1 MGVRPRLDGALA
13 EGGRGVG
20 DHQLGVDLHPGA
32 QAGAGRARAVGG
44 VEGERARLELV
55 DVDGVVV
62 RARHLL
68 AEAHLAVLV
77 VLGEVDEV
85 EHDEPAG
92 QGQRGLDGVG
102 EPALGGL
109 LDREPVDDDLDGVLE
124 LLVQRRRLV
133 QRVGLTVHAHPGE
146 ALGLELAEE
155 LDVLALAAADDR
167 GEHLEAAPL
176 LQGQDTVDDLLRRLP
191 LDLGAARR
199 AVWPAGTGVEQA
211 EVVVDLGDGA
221 DRRARVAR
229 GRLLVDGDRRGQ
241 ALDEVDVGLVHLAEE
256 LAGVRRERLD
266 VAALALGE
274 DRVEGQRG
282 LAAAGETGEDDERV
296 ARQVDRD
303 VLEVVLARAA
313 DDQLVGHREVSWDRC
328 PAVRVGGARAQPGT
342 RTRVRHRTSPAW
354 STPVGHHL
362 TQRRQSSE
370 HPGEGVH
377 APHARCRMVR

>member
-13 EGGRGVG
+13 EGRRGVG
-20 DHQLGVDLHPGA
+20 DDQFGVDLHPGA
-32 QAGAGRARAVGG
+32 QTGAGRAGAVGR
-44 VEGERARLELV
+44 VEGERSGLELV

-62 RARHLL
+62 GARHLL
-68 AEAHLAVLV
+68 AEPHLAVLV

-85 EHDEPAG
+85 EHHQPAG
-92 QGQRGLDGVG
+92 ERESGLDGVG

-133 QRVGLTVHAHPGE
+133 QRVGLGVDADARE

-155 LDVLALAAADDR
+155 LDVLPLPTADDR
-167 GEHLEAAPL
+167 SEHLEAAPL
-176 LQGQDTVDDLLRRLP
+176 LQGQDAIDDLLRGLT
-191 LDLGAARR
+191 LDLGAAGR
-199 AVWPAGTGVEQA
+199 AVRPARAGVEQT

-221 DRRARVAR
+221 HRRARVAR
-229 GRLLVDGDRRGQ
+229 GGLLVDGDRRRQ

-256 LAGVRRERLD
+256 LPGVGRQRLD
-266 VAALALGE
+266 VAALTLGE
-274 DRVEGQRG
+274 DRVEGQGR

-328 PAVRVGGARAQPGT
+328 PAVRVGGARAPSGT

-377 APHARCRMVR
+377 APHAQCRMVR